1 MKQNKIIIGVII
13 LSLMI
18 VPAVCQS
25 SKAIRVLIDTV
36 LVFDSN
42 TSLTEAKN
50 KTLAFARECAIKK
63 AVPEEV
69 MTSSVLTDLRA
80 ESGRQAQEQT
90 AINIFAIST
99 QAGYIIEEKV
109 VLSEPKFANDILHYR
124 LKLKA
129 LVEPTRGERDP
140 ALSLELSVNRN
151 VLKDGDPLFITAK
164 SSADGY
170 LYLFDFLADNSV
182 LLMFPNPISP
192 DNAIK
197 AGIPLQIPTAAEQKK
212 GVYYKVQADPNK
224 PVTAEA
230 IFGVFCKNRI
240 AEIDKFQTVRKDF
253 VVLSAGEQSFTDF
266 QKWLVRVPLSQR
278 IEKVIPIQIF
288 K

>member
-1 MKQNKIIIGVII
+1 V
-13 LSLMI
+13 
-18 VPAVCQS
+18 
-25 SKAIRVLIDTV
+25 
-36 LVFDSN
+36 
-42 TSLTEAKN
+42 EAKN

-69 MTSSVLTDLRA
+69 LTSSVLTDLRA
-80 ESGRQAQEQT
+80 ESGRQAVEQT
-90 AINIFAIST
+90 AINIFAISS
-99 QAGYIIEEKV
+99 QAGYIVEENIIAAKPV
-109 VLSEPKFANDILHYR
+109 FENELLKYQV
-124 LKLKA
+124 KLKA
-129 LVEPTRGERDP
+129 VVEPTRGERNP
-140 ALSLELSVNRN
+140 ALSLDLSVNRN
-151 VLKDGDPLFITAK
+151 VLKSGEQLVITAR
-164 SSADGY
+164 SSENGY

-197 AGIPLQIPTAAEQKK
+197 ANRPLQIPTATEQKR
-212 GVYYKVQADPNK
+212 GIAYTVQADPNR

-230 IFGVFCKNRI
+230 IYGVFCINRI

-253 VVLSAGEQSFTDF
+253 TVLSAGEQSFTDF

-278 IEKVIPIQIF
+278 VEKVIPIQIF

>member
-1 MKQNKIIIGVII
+1 M
-13 LSLMI
+13 
-18 VPAVCQS
+18 
-25 SKAIRVLIDTV
+25 VLIGHFAFGQSVTATRVVIDTTM
-36 LVFDSN
+36 VFDSHI
-42 TSLTEAKN
+42 SIAEAKN

-63 AVPEEV
+63 IVPEEV

-80 ESGRQAQEQT
+80 ESGRQAMEQT
-90 AINIFAIST
+90 AINLFAIST
-99 QAGYIIEEKV
+99 QAGYIVDEKV
-109 VLSEPKFANDILHYR
+109 IIATPTFEKEMLIYR
-124 LKLKA
+124 IKLQA
-129 LVEPTRGERDP
+129 LVEPTQGERNP
-140 ALSLELSVNRN
+140 ALSLDLSINRN
-151 VLKDGDPLFITAK
+151 VLKSGERLVVTAK
-164 SSADGY
+164 SSENGY

-197 AGIPLQIPTAAEQKK
+197 AGIPLQIPTAVEQKK
-212 GVYYKVQADPNK
+212 GIFYKVQADPNK

-240 AEIDKFQTVRKDF
+240 AEIDNFQTVRKDF
-253 VVLSAGEQSFTDF
+253 TVLSAGEQSFTDF

-278 IEKVIPIQIF
+278 VEKVIPIQIF

>member
-1 MKQNKIIIGVII
+1 MPNRKIILGAF
-13 LSLMI
+13 LLWLTGSSGFG
-18 VPAVCQS
+18 QS
-25 SKAIRVLIDTV
+25 ATAISVLIDTIM
-36 LVFDSN
+36 VFDSHI
-42 TSLTEAKN
+42 SVAEAKN

-63 AVPEEV
+63 VVPEEV

-80 ESGRQAQEQT
+80 ESGRQALEQT

-99 QAGYIIEEKV
+99 QAGYIVDEKV
-109 VLSEPKFANDILHYR
+109 ILAAPAFEKEMLKYR
-124 LKLKA
+124 VKLQA
-129 LVEPTRGERDP
+129 LVEPTQGERNP
-140 ALSLELSVNRN
+140 ALSLDLTVNRN
-151 VLKDGDPLFITAK
+151 VLQSGEQLIITAR
-164 SSADGY
+164 SSTDGY

-182 LLMFPNPISP
+182 LLMFPNPISA
-192 DNAIK
+192 DNTIK
-197 AGIPLQIPTAAEQKK
+197 AGTPLLIPTAAEQKK
-212 GVYYKVQADPNK
+212 GISYKVQADPNK

-253 VVLSAGEQSFTDF
+253 TVLSAGEQSFTDF

-278 IEKVIPIQIF
+278 IEKIIPIQIF

>member
-1 MKQNKIIIGVII
+1 M
-13 LSLMI
+13 
-18 VPAVCQS
+18 
-25 SKAIRVLIDTV
+25 VLIGHFAFGQSVTATRVVIDTTM
-36 LVFDSN
+36 VFDSHI
-42 TSLTEAKN
+42 SIAEAKN

-63 AVPEEV
+63 IVPEEV

-80 ESGRQAQEQT
+80 ESGRQAMEQT
-90 AINIFAIST
+90 AINLFAIST
-99 QAGYIIEEKV
+99 QAGYIVDEKV
-109 VLSEPKFANDILHYR
+109 IMAAPTFEKEMLIYR
-124 LKLKA
+124 IKLQA
-129 LVEPTRGERDP
+129 LVEPTQGERNP
-140 ALSLELSVNRN
+140 ALSLDLSVNRN
-151 VLKDGDPLFITAK
+151 VLKSGERLVITAK
-164 SSADGY
+164 SSENGY

-197 AGIPLQIPTAAEQKK
+197 AGIPLQIPTANEQKK
-212 GVYYKVQADPNK
+212 GISYKVQADPNK

-240 AEIDKFQTVRKDF
+240 AEIDNFQTVRKDF
-253 VVLSAGEQSFTDF
+253 TVLSTGEQSFTDF

-278 IEKVIPIQIF
+278 VEKVIPIQIF